1 MPADKNYE
9 SVKSFVCDDWVT
21 LYIKLRHPIDEEFL
35 ACYREAFY
43 KRGGSFPTF
52 RASGAPTVSDL
63 TFDGDCVK
71 TNPFPNAP
79 LPLAEAKTFLTEF
92 DAVLGCAD
100 ELYAAFLAKR
110 AREREEGLRQARE
123 AATNAAS
130 LNEFFKN

>member
-9 SVKSFVCDDWVT
+9 SVKSFVCDDRVT

-63 TFDGDCVK
+63 TFDGNCVK

-100 ELYAAFLAKR
+100 ELYAASLSKR
-110 AREREEGLRQARE
+110 ARGREEELRQARE

-130 LNEFFKN
+130 HNEFFKN

>member
-9 SVKSFVCDDWVT
+9 SVKSFVCDDRVT
-21 LYIKLRHPIDEEFL
+21 LYIKLRHPVDEEFRV
-35 ACYREAFY
+35 CYHEAYY
-43 KRGGSFPTF
+43 KRCLVYPS
-52 RASGAPTVSDL
+52 RRSSGAPTVSDL
-63 TFDGDCVK
+63 TFDGNCVK

-100 ELYAAFLAKR
+100 ELYAASLSKC
-110 AREREEGLRQARE
+110 ARGREEELRQARE

>member
-9 SVKSFVCDDWVT
+9 SVKSFVCDDRVT

-110 AREREEGLRQARE
+110 ARGREEEPRQARE